1 VADNGQLSLA
11 PEVSLKRI
19 TVRAAKGDTVA
30 SIARRYKT
38 TPANV
43 AQWNQVAS
51 NTVFKPKQ
59 AVVVYVTA
67 PSARKKAPAAKTQ
80 ARAKAKPKAV
90 AKAQVKPQAKTKQAA
105 KKP

>member
-1 VADNGQLSLA
+1 LA

-51 NTVFKPKQ
+51 TTVFKPKQ

-67 PSARKKAPAAKTQ
+67 PSARKKAPTAKAQ
-80 ARAKAKPKAV
+80 ARAKAKPKV
-90 AKAQVKPQAKTKQAA
+90 KAQAKPKQPL

>member
-1 VADNGQLSLA
+1 VSSHVADNGQISLA

-30 SIARRYKT
+30 TIARRYKT

-43 AQWNQVAS
+43 AQWNQVAN

-59 AVVVYVTA
+59 AVVVYVSA
-67 PSARKKAPAAKTQ
+67 PSARKKAAPNKAQ
-80 ARAKAKPKAV
+80 ARAKAKPKA
-90 AKAQVKPQAKTKQAA
+90 QVKSKAKPQQAV